1 MLSIVGPAELRN
13 EAILLRA
20 APPGKQKSKQVVIVV
35 GRRRTDNGGG
45 GTEQEGNSSIE
56 HAATMRQ
63 GNAMVNGQQGHTKL
77 LILNVRPQMPRQY
90 DILPTIWVSI
100 STC

>member
-1 MLSIVGPAELRN
+1 MCSIVGPAELRN

-45 GTEQEGNSSIE
+45 GGTEQEGNSSIE

-63 GNAMVNGQQGHTKL
+63 GNAMVNGQAGHTKL

-90 DILPTIWVSI
+90 DILPTI
-100 STC
+100 